1 MDESELNTLLEKIR
15 KVAEVSHLSFL
26 FGAGVSD
33 PYILPLPE
41 IEKNMDKAEEQGKT
55 KESAD
60 LKREFFSKVMLP
72 CLSIKSYSYS
82 TDKKDKAKK
91 EITDTYEN
99 YRLFLLEITR
109 YLLSR
114 KSTLL
119 DKQVNLFTTNIDIFF
134 EKVLE
139 DAGANYNDGF
149 IGHMMPSFRT
159 SHFQTIIKKKSEYL
173 ERQSEVPTFN
183 LYKLHGS
190 LTWKLEDDK
199 ERIGYSNLS
208 NLNEMKQ
215 LENGKFDD
223 LYSMLQIVNP
233 NRKKFATSVL
243 ESTYYE
249 LFRLY
254 ATELE
259 KENALLV
266 VVGFSFGDANIL
278 QMTRRA
284 MDSNP
289 TLTVCILCHSKA
301 GYDDYMD
308 KFEGVRYANNLHI
321 IAPED
326 GKKIDLKW
334 AVENLISKLDQNSGS
349 KIYAEQTQ

>member
-1 MDESELNTLLEKIR
+1 MDKNEQKKIVEKIR
-15 KVAEVSHLSFL
+15 KVAEVSHLNFL
-26 FGAGVSD
+26 FGAGVSA
-33 PYILPLPE
+33 PFIKPLPE
-41 IEKNMDKAEEQGKT
+41 VEQKMDKAEEQGKT
-55 KESAD
+55 EELTD
-60 LKREFFSKVMLP
+60 LKKEFYSKVMLP
-72 CLSIKSYSYS
+72 CIDIKSYSYS
-82 TDKKDKAKK
+82 KDKENETKK
-91 EITDTYEN
+91 EITETYEN
-99 YRLFLLEITR
+99 YRAFLIEITR

-119 DKQVNLFTTNIDIFF
+119 DKQVNLFTTNIDIFI

-149 IGHMMPSFRT
+149 IGHMTPSFRT
-159 SHFQTIIKKKSEYL
+159 SNFQTIVKKKSEYL

-190 LTWKLEDDK
+190 LTWKLDGMDEI
-199 ERIGYSNLS
+199 IGYSDLS
-208 NLNEMKQ
+208 GLDKIGT
-215 LENGKFDD
+215 LKNGEFNDS
-223 LYSMLQIVNP
+223 YASLQIVNP

-259 KENALLV
+259 KENALLIV
-266 VVGFSFGDANIL
+266 AGFSFGDENIL

-289 TLTVCILCHSKA
+289 TLTVCILCHSKKPEE
-301 GYDDYMD
+301 GYRK
-308 KFEGVRYANNLHI
+308 KFEGVRYANNLHFF
-321 IAPED
+321 APFD
-326 GKKIDLKW
+326 GEKIDLKW
-334 AVENLISKLDQNSGS
+334 AVENLISKLDSNSEN
-349 KIYAEQTQ
+349 KIYAGQT

>member
-1 MDESELNTLLEKIR
+1 MEFDIKKIS
-15 KVAEVSHLSFL
+15 KIAEVSHLNFL
-26 FGAGVSD
+26 FGAGVSA
-33 PYILPLPE
+33 PFILPLPE
-41 IEKNMDKAEEQGKT
+41 IEKNIDEAEVPGKT
-55 KESAD
+55 KEAIK
-60 LKREFFSKVMLP
+60 LKKEFFSKIILP
-72 CLSIKSYSYS
+72 CLNIKSYSYN
-82 TDKKDKAKK
+82 TDKDDSVKNK
-91 EITDTYEN
+91 ITETYEN
-99 YRLFLLEITR
+99 YRSFLIEITR

-119 DKQVNLFTTNIDIFF
+119 DKQVNLFTTNIDIFL
-134 EKVLE
+134 EKILE

-149 IGHMMPSFRT
+149 IGHMTPSFRT

-190 LTWKLEDDK
+190 LTWKLNGDK
-199 ERIGYSNLS
+199 EIGYSDLS
-208 NLNEMKQ
+208 TLNEMKA
-215 LENGKFDD
+215 LENAEFND
-223 LYSMLQIVNP
+223 LYAALQIVNP

-266 VVGFSFGDANIL
+266 VAGFSFGDTHIL
-278 QMTRRA
+278 QVTRRA

-289 TLTVCILCHSKA
+289 TLTVCVLCHSKERCE
-301 GYDDYMD
+301 DCKK

-321 IAPED
+321 IAPTDDE
-326 GKKIDLKW
+326 KIDLKW
-334 AVENLISKLDQNSGS
+334 AVEHLISKLDQNSGS
-349 KIYAEQTQ
+349 